1 MLFRSTS
8 IFNALT
14 VILLAAVIVLFVLV
28 IKKPKCS
35 QEGTCTATT
44 SIEMNNL
51 PLAYINVDSLLL
63 QYDFAINANDA
74 LMRKQEDARLK
85 INSQAKRL
93 QEEMN
98 DFQRKLENNAFLSR
112 ARAEQE
118 QTRLLQKQEE
128 LQKLDA
134 QLTEE
139 LMIEQQNISLQ
150 LRDSINNILKV
161 YNADNR
167 YQLIISNTSG
177 DNLLY
182 ADEAYN
188 ITNDVVELLN
198 TRCKQ

>member
-1 MLFRSTS
+1 MNKTTS

-128 LQKLDA
+128 LQK
-134 QLTEE
+134 
-139 LMIEQQNISLQ
+139 MH
-150 LRDSINNILKV
+150 
-161 YNADNR
+161 
-167 YQLIISNTSG
+167 
-177 DNLLY
+177 
-182 ADEAYN
+182 
-188 ITNDVVELLN
+188 
-198 TRCKQ
+198 

>member
-1 MLFRSTS
+1 MNKTTS

-198 TRCKQ
+198 TRCKR

>member
-1 MLFRSTS
+1 MNKTTS
-8 IFNALT
+8 FFNALT

-28 IKKPKCS
+28 IKKPKCAE
-35 QEGTCTATT
+35 EGTCTTTT

-139 LMIEQQNISLQ
+139 LMIEQQNMSLQ

-198 TRCKQ
+198 TRCKR

>member
-1 MLFRSTS
+1 MNKTTT

-28 IKKPKCS
+28 IKKPKCAQAEACNPS
-35 QEGTCTATT
+35 TT
-44 SIEMNNL
+44 VEMNNL
-51 PLAYINVDSLLL
+51 PVAYINVDSLLL

-74 LMRKQEDARLK
+74 LMRKQEDARLR
-85 INSQAKRL
+85 INTQAKRL
-93 QEEMN
+93 QEDMN

-112 ARAEQE
+112 TRAEQE

-139 LMIEQQNISLQ
+139 LMVEQQNMSLQ

-182 ADEAYN
+182 ASEAYN

-198 TRCKQ
+198 TRCKK

>member
-1 MLFRSTS
+1 
-8 IFNALT
+8 
-14 VILLAAVIVLFVLV
+14 
-28 IKKPKCS
+28 
-35 QEGTCTATT
+35 
-44 SIEMNNL
+44 
-51 PLAYINVDSLLL
+51 
-63 QYDFAINANDA
+63 
-74 LMRKQEDARLK
+74 
-85 INSQAKRL
+85 
-93 QEEMN
+93 
-98 DFQRKLENNAFLSR
+98 LENNAFLSR

-139 LMIEQQNISLQ
+139 LMIEQQNMSLQ

-198 TRCKQ
+198 TRCKP

>member
-1 MLFRSTS
+1 MNKTTS

-14 VILLAAVIVLFVLV
+14 VILLAAVIVLFVLL

-139 LMIEQQNISLQ
+139 LMIEQQNMSLQ

-198 TRCKQ
+198 TRCKR

>member
-1 MLFRSTS
+1 MNKTTS

-14 VILLAAVIVLFVLV
+14 VILLAAVIVLFVLL

-139 LMIEQQNISLQ
+139 LMIEQQNMSLQ

-188 ITNDVVELLN
+188 ITTDVVEVLT
-198 TRCKQ
+198 TRCKR

>member
-1 MLFRSTS
+1 
-8 IFNALT
+8 
-14 VILLAAVIVLFVLV
+14 
-28 IKKPKCS
+28 
-35 QEGTCTATT
+35 
-44 SIEMNNL
+44 MNNL
-51 PLAYINVDSLLL
+51 PLASINIDTLLL

-139 LMIEQQNISLQ
+139 LMIEQQNMSLQ
-150 LRDSINNILKV
+150 LRDSINDILKV

-198 TRCKQ
+198 TRCKR

>member
-1 MLFRSTS
+1 MNKTTS

-139 LMIEQQNISLQ
+139 LMIEQQNMSLQ

-188 ITNDVVELLN
+188 ITTDVVELLN
-198 TRCKQ
+198 TRCKR

>member
-1 MLFRSTS
+1 MNKTTS

-85 INSQAKRL
+85 INTQAKRL

-182 ADEAYN
+182 ANEAYN

>member
-1 MLFRSTS
+1 MNKTTS

-139 LMIEQQNISLQ
+139 LMIEQQNMSLQ
-150 LRDSINNILKV
+150 LRDSINDILKV

-198 TRCKQ
+198 TRCKR

>member
-1 MLFRSTS
+1 MNKTTS

-139 LMIEQQNISLQ
+139 LMIEQQNMSLQ

>member
-1 MLFRSTS
+1 MNKTTS

-51 PLAYINVDSLLL
+51 PLAYISVDSLLL

-139 LMIEQQNISLQ
+139 LMIEQQNMSLQ

-198 TRCKQ
+198 TRCKR

>member
-1 MLFRSTS
+1 MNKTTS

>member
-1 MLFRSTS
+1 
-8 IFNALT
+8 
-14 VILLAAVIVLFVLV
+14 
-28 IKKPKCS
+28 
-35 QEGTCTATT
+35 
-44 SIEMNNL
+44 MNNL
-51 PLAYINVDSLLL
+51 PVAYINVDSLLL

-74 LMRKQEDARLK
+74 LMRKQEDARLR
-85 INSQAKRL
+85 INTQAKRL
-93 QEEMN
+93 QEDMN

-112 ARAEQE
+112 TRAEQE

-139 LMIEQQNISLQ
+139 LMVEQQNMSLQ

-182 ADEAYN
+182 ASEAYN

-198 TRCKQ
+198 TRCKK

>member
-1 MLFRSTS
+1 MNKTTS

-85 INSQAKRL
+85 INTQAKRL

-182 ADEAYN
+182 ANEAYN
-188 ITNDVVELLN
+188 ITNDVVDLHN

>member
-1 MLFRSTS
+1 MNKTTS

-139 LMIEQQNISLQ
+139 LMIEQQNMSLQ

-198 TRCKQ
+198 TRCKR

>member
-1 MLFRSTS
+1 MNKTTS

-139 LMIEQQNISLQ
+139 LMIEQQNMTLQ

-198 TRCKQ
+198 TRCKR

>member
-1 MLFRSTS
+1 MNKTTS

-35 QEGTCTATT
+35 QEGTSTATT

-139 LMIEQQNISLQ
+139 LMIEQQNMSLQ

-198 TRCKQ
+198 TRCKR

>member
-1 MLFRSTS
+1 MLRKVT
-8 IFNALT
+8 
-14 VILLAAVIVLFVLV
+14 ILVRTL
-28 IKKPKCS
+28 
-35 QEGTCTATT
+35 
-44 SIEMNNL
+44 
-51 PLAYINVDSLLL
+51 
-63 QYDFAINANDA
+63 
-74 LMRKQEDARLK
+74 
-85 INSQAKRL
+85 
-93 QEEMN
+93 
-98 DFQRKLENNAFLSR
+98 
-112 ARAEQE
+112 
-118 QTRLLQKQEE
+118 EE

>member
-1 MLFRSTS
+1 MNKTTS

-93 QEEMN
+93 QE
-98 DFQRKLENNAFLSR
+98 
-112 ARAEQE
+112 
-118 QTRLLQKQEE
+118 
-128 LQKLDA
+128 
-134 QLTEE
+134 
-139 LMIEQQNISLQ
+139 
-150 LRDSINNILKV
+150 
-161 YNADNR
+161 
-167 YQLIISNTSG
+167 
-177 DNLLY
+177 
-182 ADEAYN
+182 
-188 ITNDVVELLN
+188 
-198 TRCKQ
+198 

>member
-1 MLFRSTS
+1 MNKTTS

-139 LMIEQQNISLQ
+139 LMIEQQNMSLQ

-167 YQLIISNTSG
+167 YHLIISNTSG

-198 TRCKQ
+198 TRCKR